1 MDLVTPGLGLFFWQT
16 VTFLIVLF
24 CLSKFAWKPIMGSL
38 KEREQTIESALLAA
52 EKAKQDIALL
62 QAQNENL
69 LKEARMERDKI
80 LKDAYAAASSV
91 VEEAKDKAR
100 IEGDRLI
107 EGARTAIVME
117 KNAALAEVKNYAATL
132 SIDIAEKLL
141 RKELSSDLAQKQLV
155 SEYIKEAN
163 LN

>member
-38 KEREQTIESALLAA
+38 KERENTIESALKAA
-52 EKAKQDIALL
+52 EKAKSDIALL

-69 LKEARMERDKI
+69 LKEARIERDKI
-80 LKDAYAAASSV
+80 LKDAHAAAATMIV
-91 VEEAKDKAR
+91 EAKEAAR
-100 IEGDRLI
+100 KEGDRMI
-107 EGARTAIVME
+107 EGARGAIIVE

-132 SIDIAEKLL
+132 SVDIAEKLL
-141 RKELSSDLAQKQLV
+141 RKELSTDLAQKQLV